1 MMKYQYLEMFNYGVK
16 PQLSEPPDTDW
27 AGT

>member
-1 MMKYQYLEMFNYGVK
+1 MMKYQSLKMFNYGVK
-16 PQLSEPPDTDW
+16 PQQSEPSDTDW

>member
-1 MMKYQYLEMFNYGVK
+1 MKYQSLEMFNYGVK
-16 PQLSEPPDTDW
+16 PQLSVTPSDTDW